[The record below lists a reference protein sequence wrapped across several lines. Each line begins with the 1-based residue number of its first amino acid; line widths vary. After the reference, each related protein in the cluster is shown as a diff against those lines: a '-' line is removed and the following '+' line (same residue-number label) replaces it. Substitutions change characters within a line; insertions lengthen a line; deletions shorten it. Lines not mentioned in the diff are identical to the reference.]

1 MRTLVLVGSANFTYT
16 WCPLARRPFFTLSVR
31 HRPKLKFSTSS
42 DKACRSYI
50 DEECDEDFLP
60 WLEQKACTKISST
73 LSIGKSAHGRALY
86 ASKPIQAGDCI
97 LRVPYSVQ
105 LAPDNLPP
113 EICSL
118 FGDEVSSVSKV
129 ALLLLHEQKMGQKSE
144 WAPYIRRLPQPFEMH
159 NTIFWSDD
167 ELEMIR
173 QSVIYQETIKQRNH
187 IEKQF
192 MAIKPATDQFPQCFE
207 DVSLKDFA
215 YAHAL
220 VLWTRTFGDDLF
232 LDIPVTSRAWES
244 SRGVSMIPFA
254 DFLNHDGTSEACLMS
269 HEGKQLSEVI
279 AERDYSPGDQVLIS
293 YGKFSNSSLVLDF
306 GFTVPYNIY
315 DQAQVE
321 LNIPQH
327 YHLFQMKLELL
338 QRFKAPA
345 IKDVNEFSSSEKLFT
360 IKEVKFASKKG
371 RGIPQSFRAFACVLC
386 SNAQE
391 LSDLE
396 SEAAQSDGRLA
407 RSPLKNKSRE
417 IEAHELIHSKITE
430 QINEYD
436 ACIKSLGPSTS
447 QNLVRK
453 HALRRQMAHDLL
465 SGELR
470 VLKSASAWLKKY
482 CATLLEG

>member
-1 MRTLVLVGSANFTYT
+1 MKLAVSQKLLYSCCMSRKWVRNLNGLHISVGFLNLLKCITLYLRAFKMAMLGS
-16 WCPLARRPFFTLSVR
+16 LSLSHM
-31 HRPKLKFSTSS
+31 HRQTIF
-42 DKACRSYI
+42 
-50 DEECDEDFLP
+50 
-60 WLEQKACTKISST
+60 
-73 LSIGKSAHGRALY
+73 H
-86 ASKPIQAGDCI
+86 
-97 LRVPYSVQ
+97 V
-105 LAPDNLPP
+105 
-113 EICSL
+113 
-118 FGDEVSSVSKV
+118 
-129 ALLLLHEQKMGQKSE
+129 
-144 WAPYIRRLPQPFEMH
+144 
-159 NTIFWSDD
+159 IFWSDD

-371 RGIPQSFRAFACVLC
+371 RGIPQSFRAFARVLC

-396 SEAAQSDGRLA
+396 SGAAQSDGRLA

-417 IEAHELIHSKITE
+417 IEAHELILSKITE

-465 SGELR
+465 TGELR